1 MQTLSDVEGELRM
14 ETQALAHDIVRLE
27 MWAREAYRR
36 RRFERVG
43 ELHHQR
49 EEVRE
54 HRSDVLRQLF
64 QLRLR
69 RRR

>member
-1 MQTLSDVEGELRM
+1 M
-14 ETQALAHDIVRLE
+14 VRLE